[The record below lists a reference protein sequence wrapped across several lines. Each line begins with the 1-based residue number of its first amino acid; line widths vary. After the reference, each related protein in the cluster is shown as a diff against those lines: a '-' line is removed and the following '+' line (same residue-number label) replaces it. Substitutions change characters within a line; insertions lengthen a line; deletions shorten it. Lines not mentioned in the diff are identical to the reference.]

1 MKKILFVL
9 MLIFGILALI
19 GAGYVIYTG
28 GQASPG
34 LGLIPLVF
42 MLSCSSGYQGL
53 KKKEEEEK

>member
-1 MKKILFVL
+1 

-53 KKKEEEEK
+53 KKKEKRKKNNK